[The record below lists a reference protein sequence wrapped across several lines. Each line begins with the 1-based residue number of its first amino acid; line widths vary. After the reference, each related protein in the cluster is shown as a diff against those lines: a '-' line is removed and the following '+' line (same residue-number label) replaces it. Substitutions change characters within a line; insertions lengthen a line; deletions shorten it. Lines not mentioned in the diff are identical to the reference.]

1 MGEKGQEKMAK
12 KEKMR
17 RKKMKGLDLQG
28 RWWLWHKVGVYKII
42 KRILVTVRDCIK
54 KDYDKGAT

>member
-17 RKKMKGLDLQG
+17 RRKKM
-28 RWWLWHKVGVYKII
+28 RFTRKVGVYKII

>member
-17 RKKMKGLDLQG
+17 RRKKM
-28 RWWLWHKVGVYKII
+28 RFTRKVVA
-42 KRILVTVRDCIK
+42 L
-54 KDYDKGAT
+54 A